1 MLKLYLRHAAPW
13 ARASFLGLTAAS
25 AWLVALPAA
34 QAAETPP
41 SPPAVSNPFAHYRA
55 WREDALQAWRQDAL
69 LSGPLANDRVGEI
82 GGWRT
87 YLRESQQTGEAPD
100 QTGQAHHAH

>member
-1 MLKLYLRHAAPW
+1 MLKLFLRHAAPL
-13 ARASFLGLTAAS
+13 ARASLLGQTAAS
-25 AWLVALPAA
+25 VWLAALPAA
-34 QAAETPP
+34 QAAYVVASPRFLTNLSAQYPPGRLHHFQAGPTP
-41 SPPAVSNPFAHYRA
+41 H
-55 WREDALQAWRQDAL
+55 
-69 LSGPLANDRVGEI
+69 DRVGEI

>member
-1 MLKLYLRHAAPW
+1 MLKFFLCHAAPV
-13 ARASFLGLTAAS
+13 AHASLLGLTGA
-25 AWLVALPAA
+25 AWLAALPAA
-34 QAAETPP
+34 QAAEAPA
-41 SPPAVSNPFAHYRA
+41 SPPGVSNPFAHYRA
-55 WREDALQAWRQDAL
+55 WREDALQDWRK
-69 LSGPLANDRVGEI
+69 ANDRVGEI

>member
-1 MLKLYLRHAAPW
+1 MLKLFLCHAAPL
-13 ARASFLGLTAAS
+13 ARASRLGLTAAS
-25 AWLVALPAA
+25 VWLAALPAA
-34 QAAETPP
+34 QAAEVPA

-55 WREDALQAWRQDAL
+55 WREDAPQDWRK
-69 LSGPLANDRVGEI
+69 ANERVGEI

-100 QTGQAHHAH
+100 QTGEAHHAH

>member
-55 WREDALQAWRQDAL
+55 WREDALQDWRQ
-69 LSGPLANDRVGEI
+69 ANDRVGEI